1 MQLLSYFSYYSM
13 SWCNSLHHIMPMFP
27 CVMILVSLLTRYPQ
41 FPQGYPQDNTICCTS
56 IMQKIWNVAIFS
68 ITNGNKKWKYFPTT
82 PKSSFFKKFFHSLP
96 QSSCQIHLNH
106 TGVCLW
112 CFVKPPKGNTV
123 CSFGGCHVWWTHTNT
138 YVFVCTQVKPLSL
151 KGFSCVVST
160 VHGVLVEAPYDN
172 MIVVIGLSTAN
183 TYVFVVGCGHYQCN
197 TLPWWVVCFPDSVSP
212 CLVAW

>member
-27 CVMILVSLLTRYPQ
+27 CVMILVSSLTRYPQ
-41 FPQGYPQDNTICCTS
+41 FPQGYPQDNTICCAS

-82 PKSSFFKKFFHSLP
+82 PKSSFFKKFFHSPP

-112 CFVKPPKGNTV
+112 CFVKPPPRGTLCV
-123 CSFGGCHVWWTHTNT
+123 PLGVTMCGGLTQTRD
-138 YVFVCTQVKPLSL
+138 VFVCTQVKPLSL

-160 VHGVLVEAPYDN
+160 VHGVL
-172 MIVVIGLSTAN
+172 
-183 TYVFVVGCGHYQCN
+183 VVGCGHYQCN

>member
-82 PKSSFFKKFFHSLP
+82 PKSSFFKKFFHSPPTSVLSNSP
-96 QSSCQIHLNH
+96 QSHRR
-106 TGVCLW
+106 
-112 CFVKPPKGNTV
+112 
-123 CSFGGCHVWWTHTNT
+123 
-138 YVFVCTQVKPLSL
+138 VFVVFCQAPQGEHCVFLWGLP
-151 KGFSCVVST
+151 CVVSAS
-160 VHGVLVEAPYDN
+160 HGALVEAPYDN

>member
-68 ITNGNKKWKYFPTT
+68 ITNGNKKWKYFTTT
-82 PKSSFFKKFFHSLP
+82 PKSSFFKKFFHSPPTSVLSNSP
-96 QSSCQIHLNH
+96 QSHGCVFVVFCQPPRGTLCVPL
-106 TGVCLW
+106 GVTMC
-112 CFVKPPKGNTV
+112 
-123 CSFGGCHVWWTHTNT
+123 GGLTQTRD
-138 YVFVCTQVKPLSL
+138 VFVCTQVKPLSL

-172 MIVVIGLSTAN
+172 NHVVIGLSTTN
-183 TYVFVVGCGHYQCN
+183 T
-197 TLPWWVVCFPDSVSP
+197 
-212 CLVAW
+212 